1 MILVLGTD
9 DALLEG
15 LAQALSAS
23 GQAVAVAKSIDEVE
37 ELAAR
42 TAPLL
47 LVADRARLASASG
60 ARLARL
66 AVAAGGALVAYRSSG
81 EEGQAFALPAEVARI
96 ALADLELPLER
107 NRLVA
112 LAVYAA
118 ARAREVGRV
127 SRQTPPPESPPE
139 PAT

>member
-23 GQAVAVAKSIDEVE
+23 GQAVTVAKSVEEVE
-37 ELAAR
+37 EVTVR
-42 TAPLL
+42 VSPLL
-47 LVADRARLASASG
+47 LVADRARLTGSDGARVARIVVASG
-60 ARLARL
+60 S
-66 AVAAGGALVAYRSSG
+66 ALVAYRSHIGGGS
-81 EEGQAFALPAEVARI
+81 AFALPAEVARI

-112 LAVYAA
+112 LALYAA
-118 ARAREVGRV
+118 ARAREVGRT
-127 SRQTPPPESPPE
+127 SRSTPPESP
-139 PAT
+139 AM